1 MSDSAYL
8 LTLYGGGGS
17 AASPA
22 SIIDTIY
29 GIGGSGNGSTAPAYG
44 ITTGNPVVALQEAQA
59 TQTQG
64 IANEAK
70 QPQVMRTLAQ
80 FNAAVQGATSVQQL
94 LSNPD
99 VLNVLLTANGLGSQT
114 GFTALAQKALMSDPG
129 NPNSLVN
136 QLSDTNWKSA
146 AQTYQFATKGLT
158 VIQNPQVLSTIA
170 NAYTEILWRQSLD
183 SAVPGLSNAL
193 TFRQKAASITSVDQ
207 ILGDPTL
214 RTVVTTALGIP
225 QQIAFQDL
233 HAQETA
239 ISSRVDINKFKDP
252 NFVNA
257 FTQQYLLAAAG
268 SSGTTGSGTSLT
280 SLAVQAQGLV
290 V

>member
-8 LTLYGGGGS
+8 LTLYGGVGS
-17 AASPA
+17 AASSA
-22 SIIDTIY
+22 SMIDTIY
-29 GIGGSGNGSTAPAYG
+29 GVAGTGGSTAPAYG
-44 ITTGNPVVALQEAQA
+44 ITTGNPILALQEAQA

-70 QPQVMRTLAQ
+70 QPQVERTLAQ
-80 FNAAVQGATSVQQL
+80 FNAAVQGASSVQQL

-114 GFTALAQKALMSDPG
+114 GFTALAQKALMSDPSD
-129 NPNSLVN
+129 PNSLVN
-136 QLSDTNWKSA
+136 QLTDTNWKSA
-146 AQTYQFATKGLT
+146 AQTYQFATKGLA

-170 NAYTEILWRQSLD
+170 NAYAEVLWRQSLD
-183 SAVPGLSNAL
+183 STVPGLSNAL
-193 TFRQKAASITSVDQ
+193 SFKQQASSITSVDQ
-207 ILGDPTL
+207 ILGDATL

-233 HAQETA
+233 NAQETA
-239 ISSRVDINKFKDP
+239 ISSRLDISKFKDP
-252 NFVNA
+252 SFVSA
-257 FTQQYLLAAAG
+257 FTQQYLLAAAA
-268 SSGTTGSGTSLT
+268 STGTAATGTSLD
-280 SLAVQAQGLV
+280 SLAVQAHGLV